1 MGKSMIPLAVPYTP
15 PMVRVRG
22 IAFVGAV
29 QFVRDAYG
37 AEAHERVV
45 EALPAVSRAAF
56 AAPLRDAVWKPLEA
70 LVLYAG
76 TARELLAPADETFY
90 ARLGFRS
97 GSVERSQGGFLPMV
111 ADMPTAIRLAS
122 VLWRSLYD
130 TGRMSLTAD
139 GECRAVARVSDFPT
153 TPALCQANCAALAG
167 LLSSETRAVR
177 TRQLACVLDGAPAC
191 EWEVTWDPEPAG

>member
-1 MGKSMIPLAVPYTP
+1 MIPLAVPYTP

-22 IAFVGAV
+22 IAFIGAV
-29 QFVRDAYG
+29 QFVKDAYG
-37 AEAHERVV
+37 ADAHERVV
-45 EALPAVSRAAF
+45 AALPAEVRATF
-56 AAPLRDAVWKPLEA
+56 TAPLRDAVWKPLA
-70 LVLYAG
+70 GLVLYAG
-76 TARELLAPADETFY
+76 TARELLDPADETFY

-97 GSVERSQGGFLPMV
+97 GSIERSQGGFLPMV

-130 TGRMSLTAD
+130 TGRLALTPD
-139 GECRAVARVSDFPT
+139 GEGRALARVTDFPT

-177 TRQLACVLDGAPAC
+177 TLQRACVLDGAAAC
-191 EWEVTWDPEPAG
+191 EWDVSWDPEPAA

>member
-1 MGKSMIPLAVPYTP
+1 MIPLTVPYTP

-22 IAFVGAV
+22 IAFIGCV
-29 QFVRDAYG
+29 QFVKDAYG

-45 EALPAVSRAAF
+45 GALPAATRGTF
-56 AAPLRDAVWKPLEA
+56 TGPLRDAVWKPLA
-70 LVLYAG
+70 DLVLYAG
-76 TARELLAPADETFY
+76 TARELLDPTDETFY

-130 TGRMSLTAD
+130 TGRMALVPD
-139 GECRAVARVSDFPT
+139 GPGRAIAKVTDFAT
-153 TPALCQANCAALAG
+153 TTALCQANCAALAG

-191 EWEVTWDPEPAG
+191 EWEVTWDAEGAV

>member
-1 MGKSMIPLAVPYTP
+1 MIPLAVPYTP

-22 IAFVGAV
+22 IAFIGGV
-29 QFVRDAYG
+29 QFVKDAYG
-37 AEAHERVV
+37 PEAHERVV
-45 EALPAVSRAAF
+45 AGLPAGPRATF
-56 AAPLRDAVWKPLEA
+56 SAPLRDAVWKPLSE

-76 TARELLAPADETFY
+76 TARELLDPADETFY

-139 GECRAVARVSDFPT
+139 GPGRAIARVSDFPT

-167 LLSSETRAVR
+167 LLSSETRTVH
-177 TRQLACVLDGAPAC
+177 TRQLACVLDGAAAC
-191 EWEVTWDPEPAG
+191 EWEVAWEPEPAG

>member
-1 MGKSMIPLAVPYTP
+1 MIPLAVPYTP

-22 IAFVGAV
+22 IAFIGGV
-29 QFVRDAYG
+29 QFVKDTFG
-37 AEAHERVV
+37 PEAHERVV
-45 EALPAVSRAAF
+45 AALPAGPRGTF
-56 AAPLRDAVWKPLEA
+56 TLPLRDAVWKPLAE

-111 ADMPTAIRLAS
+111 ADMPTAIRLAP

-130 TGRMSLTAD
+130 TGRMSLTPD
-139 GECRAVARVSDFPT
+139 GDGRAIAKVSDFPT

-177 TRQLACVLDGAPAC
+177 TRQLACVLDGAPVC
-191 EWEVTWDPEPAG
+191 EWEVAWDPEPSAG

>member
-1 MGKSMIPLAVPYTP
+1 MIPLAVPYTP

-22 IAFVGAV
+22 IAFIGCV
-29 QFVRDAYG
+29 QFVKDAYG
-37 AEAHERVV
+37 PEAHERVV
-45 EALPAVSRAAF
+45 AALPDGARGTF
-56 AAPLRDAVWKPLEA
+56 TAPLRDAVWKPLSE

-76 TARELLAPADETFY
+76 TARELLDPTDETFY

-97 GSVERSQGGFLPMV
+97 GSVERSEGGFLPMV
-111 ADMPTAIRLAS
+111 ADIPTAIRLAS

-130 TGRMSLTAD
+130 TGRMALTAD
-139 GECRAVARVSDFPT
+139 GPGRAIARVSYLPT

-177 TRQLACVLDGAPAC
+177 TRQRACVLDGAPAC
-191 EWEVTWDPEPAG
+191 EWEVTWDPEPFR